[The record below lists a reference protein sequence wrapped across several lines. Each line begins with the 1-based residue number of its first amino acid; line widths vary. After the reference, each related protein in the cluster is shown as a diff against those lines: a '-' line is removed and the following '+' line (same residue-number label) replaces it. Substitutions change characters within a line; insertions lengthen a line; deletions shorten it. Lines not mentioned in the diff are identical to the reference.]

1 MQEADGGGGRP
12 DADAAMLDAAR
23 AESMRTLEQS
33 ALDVARAESL
43 RTLEQS
49 ALEAAVAESRRLAE
63 LAQFREAH
71 ECELALAQSRAEQRA
86 RRQLQH
92 TGGAAEAQAAAAAA
106 AAAATEYPAAAPTPP
121 CGLALAIPTPVLR
134 KLLLT
139 GTTYDNLAVHAATCA
154 QVHPE
159 WRRVVHENPVYL
171 SAIIGQRRRTTL
183 LKQITVAV
191 QGSTP
196 SLQILARGRAARIR
210 LGRVPLGRD
219 GARTLGAVLSA
230 MEMPLPVSQL
240 DLSNCNLVGPEV
252 EPIAAALRQTASTQ
266 APGRMQSLSLASNS
280 ILGDTGLRAVV
291 AALPPSLTELDV
303 SDIGEETPSLFQHAL

>member
-1 MQEADGGGGRP
+1 MQEAGGGGGRP

-33 ALDVARAESL
+33 ALDVARAES
-43 RTLEQS
+43 
-49 ALEAAVAESRRLAE
+49 RRLAE
-63 LAQFREAH
+63 LEQFREAH

-86 RRQLQH
+86 RRQFQH
-92 TGGAAEAQAAAAAA
+92 TGGAAEAQAAAVVVV

-139 GTTYDNLAVHAATCA
+139 GTAYDNLAVHAATCA

-159 WRRVVHENPVYL
+159 WRRVVHESPVYL

-219 GARTLGAVLSA
+219 GARALGAVLSA
-230 MEMPLPVSQL
+230 METPLPVSQL

>member
-1 MQEADGGGGRP
+1 MEEDGGSDDRHP

-23 AESMRTLEQS
+23 AESLRTLEQS
-33 ALDVARAESL
+33 ALDAARAESL
-43 RTLEQS
+43 QTLEQA

-71 ECELALAQSRAEQRA
+71 ECELALARSRAEQRA
-86 RRQLQH
+86 RRQCQH
-92 TGGAAEAQAAAAAA
+92 TGGAAEEQVVV
-106 AAAATEYPAAAPTPP
+106 AATVAAPTPP

-139 GTTYDNLAVHAATCA
+139 GTAYDNLAVHAAMCA

-159 WRRVVHENPVYL
+159 WRRVVHESPVYL

-210 LGRVPLGRD
+210 LDRVPLGHD
-219 GARTLGAVLSA
+219 GAKTLGAVLSA
-230 MEMPLPVSQL
+230 METPLPVSQL
-240 DLSNCNLVGPEV
+240 DLSNCSLAGSEV
-252 EPIAAALRQTASTQ
+252 EPIAAALWQTTSIQ
-266 APGRMQSLSLASNS
+266 VPGRIHSLLLASNS
-280 ILGDTGLRAVV
+280 KLGDNGLRAVI
-291 AALPPSLTELDV
+291 AALPPSLTKLDV
-303 SDIGEETPSLFQHAL
+303 SDVGEKTPSLLQHSL

>member
-1 MQEADGGGGRP
+1 MQEAGGGGGRP

-33 ALDVARAESL
+33 ALDVARAES
-43 RTLEQS
+43 
-49 ALEAAVAESRRLAE
+49 RRLAE
-63 LAQFREAH
+63 LEQFREAH

-86 RRQLQH
+86 RRQFQH
-92 TGGAAEAQAAAAAA
+92 TGGAAEAQAAVVVVV

-139 GTTYDNLAVHAATCA
+139 GTAYDNLAVHAATCA

-159 WRRVVHENPVYL
+159 WRRVVHESPVYL

-219 GARTLGAVLSA
+219 GARALGAVLSA
-230 MEMPLPVSQL
+230 METPLPVSQL

>member
-92 TGGAAEAQAAAAAA
+92 TG
-106 AAAATEYPAAAPTPP
+106 
-121 CGLALAIPTPVLR
+121 
-134 KLLLT
+134 
-139 GTTYDNLAVHAATCA
+139 
-154 QVHPE
+154 
-159 WRRVVHENPVYL
+159 
-171 SAIIGQRRRTTL
+171 
-183 LKQITVAV
+183 
-191 QGSTP
+191 
-196 SLQILARGRAARIR
+196 
-210 LGRVPLGRD
+210 
-219 GARTLGAVLSA
+219 
-230 MEMPLPVSQL
+230 
-240 DLSNCNLVGPEV
+240 
-252 EPIAAALRQTASTQ
+252 
-266 APGRMQSLSLASNS
+266 
-280 ILGDTGLRAVV
+280 
-291 AALPPSLTELDV
+291 
-303 SDIGEETPSLFQHAL
+303 